1 MQDRDNPACGW
12 LKNAGRR
19 FECSRSGKSQD
30 MSSAAG
36 MHTRQ
41 ATLPCHVQQV
51 SRAFDLV
58 ALHQSN
64 PLRYPHLL
72 QSTAHGRFDI
82 LFAFPGDSLL
92 LDVEGRVT
100 LAGSA
105 TATGNDFLTA
115 LDDCWQRERAG
126 SLQSGGLPFTGGWFV
141 YLGYELAGQI
151 EPCLQLPESDAGLPV
166 AIATRFRSAVIRD
179 NKQQQTYIIAEHGQS
194 AAIEFIVADI
204 TSLRG
209 LSSSETAAV
218 ATVNEDDPLAY
229 LQAIER
235 ILDYIREG
243 DVFQVNFSRRWEIT
257 LQQAVDAATLFNSL
271 ARHNP
276 APFAGMA
283 TWQGVSIISSSPERL
298 VRVHDGN
305 VETRP
310 IAGTRPR
317 GDVSASDRAYSEE
330 LLAHPKER
338 AEHIML
344 IDLERNDLGRLCVPG
359 SIEVNELMVL
369 ESYAHVHHIVSN
381 VRGRLRDGISPGEV
395 IRAVFPGGTIT
406 GCPKVRC
413 MQIIAELERLARGA
427 YTGSM
432 GYLNRDGSMDLNILI
447 RSMVCRGQ
455 RLELH
460 AGAGIVA
467 DSNAQAELEE
477 TRAKARGLL
486 RALGLVHA

>member
-1 MQDRDNPACGW
+1 M
-12 LKNAGRR
+12 
-19 FECSRSGKSQD
+19 SG
-30 MSSAAG
+30 APG
-36 MHTRQ
+36 MRTRQ
-41 ATLPCHVQQV
+41 NTQQCHVQAIEQV
-51 SRAFDLV
+51 FDLID
-58 ALHQSN
+58 LHQSD
-64 PLRYPHLL
+64 PQRYPHLL
-72 QSTAHGRFDI
+72 QSSAHGRFDI
-82 LFAFPGDSLL
+82 LFAFPGDSLV
-92 LDVEGRVT
+92 LDVDGHVT
-100 LAGSA
+100 APDSAVAPGS
-105 TATGNDFLTA
+105 DFLTA
-115 LDDCWQRERAG
+115 FDDWWRQQGAVAPVRA
-126 SLQSGGLPFTGGWFV
+126 GLPFTGGWFV

-151 EPCLQLPESDAGLPV
+151 EPCLQLPETTGALPV

-179 NKQQQTYIIAEHGQS
+179 NQRQQSYIVAEHGQS
-194 AAIEFIVADI
+194 TAVAGILADI
-204 TSLRG
+204 SSLTTS
-209 LSSSETAAV
+209 SAADMAAV
-218 ATVNEDDPLAY
+218 ASVREDDPQDY
-229 LQAIER
+229 LDAVGR
-235 ILDYIREG
+235 IHAYIREG
-243 DVFQVNFSRRWEIT
+243 DVFQVNLSRRWTIT
-257 LQQAVDAATLFNSL
+257 LQEAVDAATLFNNL

-276 APFAGMA
+276 SPFAGMA
-283 TWQGVSIISSSPERL
+283 TWAGVSIISSSPERL
-298 VRVHDGN
+298 VCVRDGR

-381 VRGRLRDGISPGEV
+381 VRGRLRDNISPGEV

-413 MQIIAELERLARGA
+413 MQIIAELERVARGA

-432 GYLNRDGSMDLNILI
+432 GYINRDGSMDLNILI
-447 RSMVCRGQ
+447 RSMVCEGN
-455 RLELH
+455 RLELR

-467 DSNAQAELEE
+467 DSDAEAELEE

-486 RALGLVHA
+486 RALGLDDA